1 MTKAKDAKPPRPK
14 RAGPATKTNPTTGAF
29 QISDELWEVL
39 APLIPQHVNTHVSVG
54 GIGPRRLTGSPGG
67 APLSEPQQRKVITI
81 WTAPTPLTAA
91 KAGSS
96 VAC

>member
-39 APLIPQHVNTHVSVG
+39 APLIPQHVNTHRFG
-54 GIGPRRLTGSPGG
+54 GGRPRVPDRTCAFRNGLPLGCSWSCGG
-67 APLSEPQQRKVITI
+67 WDWNAMTN
-81 WTAPTPLTAA
+81 
-91 KAGSS
+91 
-96 VAC
+96 